1 MLKINTINIAC
12 SLYCYTFNANMNLW
26 YCTLFYIY
34 NLHVSKISYCV
45 LFYRSLCESVLALP
59 GKESIQ
65 MEEQCEKEHSCC
77 NLQWAVSVQYWEQ
90 GHKRCQTW
98 GCHNGLWQIQSKWL
112 NWHSAVG
119 SKCWSPIRIQS
130 LDRCGCNTRAGNQS
144 VAFHQTKHTG
154 FEEENQ
160 TPEI

>member
-90 GHKRCQTW
+90 RHKRCWAW
-98 GCHNGLWQIQSKWL
+98 GYHNGLWSAKSRRFD
-112 NWHSAVG
+112 WHRAVG
-119 SKCWSPIRIQS
+119 SECWTPIRTQP
-130 LDRCGCNTRAGNQS
+130 LDWHGCYATAENQS
-144 VAFHQTKHTG
+144 MALHQTTHRSCDK
-154 FEEENQ
+154 EKQ
-160 TPEI
+160 APEC